1 MREQRGKANLNM
13 NREIEKIV
21 DLMASLKDL
30 MKFENAV
37 TKLDVQMQLLK
48 IMYSIADDLKIGADV
63 SNRAKKR
70 IPTSEN
76 VRHDLNRIDTIN
88 FSKQTKNPYLAE
100 LKHNYDMLRSFDKKK
115 PILNKR
121 R

>member
-21 DLMASLKDL
+21 DLMASLKAL

-48 IMYSIADDLKIGADV
+48 IGY
-63 SNRAKKR
+63 
-70 IPTSEN
+70 
-76 VRHDLNRIDTIN
+76 
-88 FSKQTKNPYLAE
+88 
-100 LKHNYDMLRSFDKKK
+100 
-115 PILNKR
+115 
-121 R
+121 

>member
-48 IMYSIADDLKIGADV
+48 IVYSIADDLKFGADV
-63 SNRAKKR
+63 SNRAK
-70 IPTSEN
+70 
-76 VRHDLNRIDTIN
+76 
-88 FSKQTKNPYLAE
+88 
-100 LKHNYDMLRSFDKKK
+100 
-115 PILNKR
+115 
-121 R
+121 